1 MSTRHLPW
9 TLAALAVVAIVL
21 GPWLLGQRAEQ
32 GYLDAVA
39 AMEGQPPGLRI
50 VSAVYRRGWLAS
62 EASIELSPAAGDLA
76 EDLRMRIDSRISHG
90 PRDLTDLTWPPTM
103 ARVRGT
109 LELAHPAALLS
120 GIQADTRIGWHG
132 ETLTRIALPAID
144 QPADG
149 ESPGLRTAA
158 GQGVLR
164 LGPAAGAIEAGLDLP
179 SVELL
184 GGDGSA
190 LLSVGN
196 LRVAGGTTPWLP
208 GLSIGSAD
216 ISIAELRATSP
227 DGLVEALDL
236 RLSLQG
242 KPQGGLLDVRLS
254 YGAGVLRIGGA
265 DYAPAKVELS
275 MARLD
280 GATLAALQADLDG
293 LAGKALPEA
302 MAGIATAA
310 LLLKHLPALAA
321 ADPAFALDDLDIL
334 TPSGPVKG
342 RLALGLEGLTAADLR
357 GRGIWL
363 RRLVGEG
370 ELSLPRAVALGLITE
385 LQRQAAAGGAFGAP
399 GPETEQGLAEAAA
412 TQVDTLIQ
420 EGWIGTDGERLR
432 TALRLSDGLLTINGK
447 TLPLGGA
454 LPMESIG
461 PL

>member
-1 MSTRHLPW
+1 
-9 TLAALAVVAIVL
+9 
-21 GPWLLGQRAEQ
+21 
-32 GYLDAVA
+32 
-39 AMEGQPPGLRI
+39 
-50 VSAVYRRGWLAS
+50 
-62 EASIELSPAAGDLA
+62 
-76 EDLRMRIDSRISHG
+76 
-90 PRDLTDLTWPPTM
+90 
-103 ARVRGT
+103 
-109 LELAHPAALLS
+109 
-120 GIQADTRIGWHG
+120 
-132 ETLTRIALPAID
+132 
-144 QPADG
+144 
-149 ESPGLRTAA
+149 
-158 GQGVLR
+158 
-164 LGPAAGAIEAGLDLP
+164 
-179 SVELL
+179 
-184 GGDGSA
+184 
-190 LLSVGN
+190 
-196 LRVAGGTTPWLP
+196 
-208 GLSIGSAD
+208 
-216 ISIAELRATSP
+216 
-227 DGLVEALDL
+227 
-236 RLSLQG
+236 
-242 KPQGGLLDVRLS
+242 
-254 YGAGVLRIGGA
+254 
-265 DYAPAKVELS
+265 
-275 MARLD
+275 
-280 GATLAALQADLDG
+280 
-293 LAGKALPEA
+293 

-385 LQRQAAAGGAFGAP
+385 LQRQAAAGDAFGAP